1 AREPLDKGRFLGRLE
16 DCGSHLS
23 QRALAEYRKGN
34 LAEAI
39 SIWKSILAF
48 DPANGS
54 IMKAID
60 TATIQLKNLQ
70 QKTE

>member
-1 AREPLDKGRFLGRLE
+1 MRKRVL
-16 DCGSHLS
+16 
-23 QRALAEYRKGN
+23 QRALADYRKSN

-48 DPANGS
+48 DPNNAG
-54 IMKAID
+54 IAKAID

-70 QKTE
+70 HESE